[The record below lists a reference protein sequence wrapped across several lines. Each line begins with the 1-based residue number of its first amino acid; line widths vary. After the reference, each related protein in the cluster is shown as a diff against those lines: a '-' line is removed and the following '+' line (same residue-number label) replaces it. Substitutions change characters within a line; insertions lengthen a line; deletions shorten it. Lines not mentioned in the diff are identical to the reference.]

1 MRVSRLFVEQLISIG
16 EPIALSGPK
25 AHYIG
30 NVLRSNTGDEVVLF
44 NGEGGEFTATI
55 TSIKKSQVNI
65 IPTTYIATDRSS
77 KLNITLGLGITKRDA
92 MDNAIQKATEL
103 GVTSIQPIVCDFT
116 TVSHKSLRLKNQHWQ
131 NICHS
136 ACEQSSLNIPPT
148 VHKICTFEQW
158 IGAQKSLHIIAN
170 PVSTSTFSSITTT
183 PESLAITIGPEGGFS
198 AQELTLIANSNV
210 TEINMGHRILRAD
223 TASIA
228 IVSLCQ
234 QKWGDL

>member
-1 MRVSRLFVEQLISIG
+1 MLPNNNDNYEAWVMRGHAFYLHGNLFDSEES
-16 EPIALSGPK
+16 
-25 AHYIG
+25 YI
-30 NVLRSNTGDEVVLF
+30 R
-44 NGEGGEFTATI
+44 A
-55 TSIKKSQVNI
+55 
-65 IPTTYIATDRSS
+65 
-77 KLNITLGLGITKRDA
+77 
-92 MDNAIQKATEL
+92 
-103 GVTSIQPIVCDFT
+103 
-116 TVSHKSLRLKNQHWQ
+116 LRLKTQHWQ

-136 ACEQSSLNIPPT
+136 ACEQSGLNMPPT
-148 VHKICTFEQW
+148 VHKICSFEQW

-170 PVSTSTFSSITTT
+170 PVSTSTFNSITTT

-210 TEINMGHRILRAD
+210 TEISMGHRILRAD

>member
-1 MRVSRLFVEQLISIG
+1 MTLDEGQSHYLANVMRQKQGAFIE
-16 EPIALSGPK
+16 
-25 AHYIG
+25 
-30 NVLRSNTGDEVVLF
+30 LF
-44 NGEGGEFTATI
+44 NGRDGSWQAELVTLSRKSVTVLCIQQTTAQHA
-55 TSIKKSQVNI
+55 SPDVWLLFA
-65 IPTTYIATDRSS
+65 PV
-77 KLNITLGLGITKRDA
+77 KRARLDFMA
-92 MDNAIQKATEL
+92 QKATEL
-103 GVTSIQPIVCDFT
+103 GVTSIQPIICDFT
-116 TVSHKSLRLKNQHWQ
+116 TVSHKSLRLKTQHWQ

-136 ACEQSSLNIPPT
+136 ACEQSGLNMPPT
-148 VHKICTFEQW
+148 VHKICSFEQW

-170 PVSTSTFSSITTT
+170 PVSTSTFNSLTTT

-210 TEINMGHRILRAD
+210 TEISMGHRILRAD